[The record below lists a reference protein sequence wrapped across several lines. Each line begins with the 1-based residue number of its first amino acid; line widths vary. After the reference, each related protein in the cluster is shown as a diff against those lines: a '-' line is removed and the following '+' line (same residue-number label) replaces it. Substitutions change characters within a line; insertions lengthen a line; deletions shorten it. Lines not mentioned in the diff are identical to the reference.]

1 MSDVRCQNK
10 LFKGIPQASYFYFA
24 HSYYCVPAEKNVVLA
39 TTNYDINFASALYK
53 NNIWAVQF
61 HPEKSQKLGL
71 KLFSNFLEV

>member
-1 MSDVRCQNK
+1 
-10 LFKGIPQASYFYFA
+10 
-24 HSYYCVPAEKNVVLA
+24 VPAEKNVVLA